1 MSRKPIVAAL
11 CIILV
16 AVLASR
22 SQAVALGG
30 REPSPP
36 LCKDS
41 TGASA
46 GDHGFNSHANRKCG
60 VGSEASGGN
69 DRGAPAPTTK
79 VIECGPPQ
87 VSGQLRP
94 APGDRCGQVHNICDV
109 ASVTNLPTDPSI
121 TTQVTLERQPD
132 GTWRQVGLDCSVK
145 TAEPQV
151 TPLLVREQA
160 RKLVPHPGIGIA
172 PPGGATLV
180 NIQTLLWLNT
190 PANQRLATVSLLGHH
205 VTIRVHIERID
216 WTFGDGH
223 TDTTSSPQRKYDP
236 ADSCHT
242 TTCPSY
248 WGHTYTNTGTMTIAA
263 TITWSGR
270 YQIDGGAPQ
279 DIAGAVTSPAT
290 NTTVTVRQA
299 RGILVPDPGVH

>member
-1 MSRKPIVAAL
+1 VAGE
-11 CIILV
+11 V
-16 AVLASR
+16 
-22 SQAVALGG
+22 
-30 REPSPP
+30 
-36 LCKDS
+36 
-41 TGASA
+41 
-46 GDHGFNSHANRKCG
+46 
-60 VGSEASGGN
+60 
-69 DRGAPAPTTK
+69 
-79 VIECGPPQ
+79 
-87 VSGQLRP
+87 RP
-94 APGDRCGQVHNICDV
+94 GPGDQCGQIRNICDV
-109 ASVTNLPTDPSI
+109 ATPAKLPTDPTI
-121 TTQVTLERQPD
+121 TTTVTLQQNRD
-132 GTWRQVGLDCSVK
+132 GSWTRVGIDCNVK

-190 PANQRLATVSLLGHH
+190 PANQRLGTLTLLGHH

-270 YQIDGGAPQ
+270 YQIDGGAPL
-279 DIAGAVTSPAT
+279 DIAGTVTSPAT